1 MESERCCEFSK
12 LRDGHRTDAQKEA
25 KSPTVGN
32 GIRAS
37 SFEILTANMAQL
49 LTVGNLTNSWNFIF
63 GDSNWKFCKVG
74 YPIDVDISD
83 VGFALFLF
91 LSDFFFF
98 LNLLDIQEQC
108 LRKLGKIRSELKL
121 LYGIYY

>member
-1 MESERCCEFSK
+1 
-12 LRDGHRTDAQKEA
+12 
-25 KSPTVGN
+25 
-32 GIRAS
+32 
-37 SFEILTANMAQL
+37 MAQL

-98 LNLLDIQEQC
+98 KPVGYTRTMSSQT
-108 LRKLGKIRSELKL
+108 GKNTK
-121 LYGIYY
+121 